1 MAAVTHSVSLDDL
14 DDKTREEVRLI
25 EDRADQV
32 EEAEQI
38 TILEDDDDGDED
50 DSAFWQKLVDDDE
63 NDEDWEVDELGLF
76 INDPI
81 LQAQT
86 AAKFTQ
92 IMQS

>member
-1 MAAVTHSVSLDDL
+1 MAAVTHSVSLGDL
-14 DDKTREEVRLI
+14 DDETREEVRLI

-38 TILEDDDDGDED
+38 TILEDDDD
-50 DSAFWQKLVDDDE
+50 
-63 NDEDWEVDELGLF
+63 DEDWEVDELGLF

-86 AAKFTQ
+86 ASKFTQ
-92 IMQS
+92 IMKS

>member
-1 MAAVTHSVSLDDL
+1 MAAVTHSVSLGDL
-14 DDKTREEVRLI
+14 DDETREEVRLI

-38 TILEDDDDGDED
+38 TILEDDDD
-50 DSAFWQKLVDDDE
+50 DE

-86 AAKFTQ
+86 ASKFTQ
-92 IMQS
+92 IMKS

>member
-1 MAAVTHSVSLDDL
+1 MAAVTHSVSLGDL
-14 DDKTREEVRLI
+14 DDETREEVRLI

-38 TILEDDDDGDED
+38 TILEDDDD
-50 DSAFWQKLVDDDE
+50 
-63 NDEDWEVDELGLF
+63 DEDWEVDELGLF

>member
-1 MAAVTHSVSLDDL
+1 MAAVTHSVSLGDL
-14 DDKTREEVRLI
+14 DDKTRAEVRLI
-25 EDRADQV
+25 EDRADQT
-32 EEAEQI
+32 EEAEQD
-38 TILEDDDDGDED
+38 TILEDD
-50 DSAFWQKLVDDDE
+50 DDDE

-86 AAKFTQ
+86 ASKFTQ

>member
-1 MAAVTHSVSLDDL
+1 MAAVTHSVSLGDL
-14 DDKTREEVRLI
+14 DDKTRDEVRLI

-32 EEAEQI
+32 EEAEQD
-38 TILEDDDDGDED
+38 TILEDDD
-50 DSAFWQKLVDDDE
+50 DDDE

-92 IMQS
+92 IMKS

>member
-1 MAAVTHSVSLDDL
+1 MAAVTHSVSLGDL
-14 DDKTREEVRLI
+14 DDETRAEVRLI

-38 TILEDDDDGDED
+38 TILEDDD
-50 DSAFWQKLVDDDE
+50 DDDE

-86 AAKFTQ
+86 ASTFKQ
-92 IMQS
+92 IMQF